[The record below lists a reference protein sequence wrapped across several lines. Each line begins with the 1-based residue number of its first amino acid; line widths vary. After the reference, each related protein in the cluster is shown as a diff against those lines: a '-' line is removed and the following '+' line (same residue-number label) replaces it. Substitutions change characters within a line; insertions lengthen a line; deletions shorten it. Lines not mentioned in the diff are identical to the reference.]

1 MFFAVGA
8 AVATAPISTPY
19 FFQHILPVLWERF
32 SEIVSA
38 PFRTPDML
46 WITLPLLI
54 TLFMMEVY
62 FGRYRKEQLG
72 WNTVVGNNL
81 VLVFVSL
88 DLLRRLYGTSGIAAI
103 PEVFALHHGRTII
116 AVAVGLSGLLIL
128 YYDFFHLLPKRF
140 AFTISSSLAVNLTA
154 YLAIVLIYTSMAI
167 DWYTLFAGLLLFAA
181 AAAFFA
187 LVRRI
192 EPKPAERYYVSKAE
206 RIISSILRPLER
218 EHENDGKRGQRRKK
232 AREL

>member
-8 AVATAPISTPY
+8 ALATAPISTPY
-19 FFQHILPVLWERF
+19 FLQHILPSLRERF

-54 TLFMMEVY
+54 TLVMMEVY

-72 WNTVVGNNL
+72 WSTAVGNNL

-88 DLLRRLYGTSGIAAI
+88 DLLRQLYGSSGLAGIS
-103 PEVFALHHGRTII
+103 EVFALYPGKTII
-116 AVAVGLSGLLIL
+116 AATVGLSGLLIL

-154 YLAIVLIYTSMAI
+154 YLAIVIIYTSVGL
-167 DWYTLFAGLLLFAA
+167 DWYTFFAGLLLFVT

-187 LVRRI
+187 LVRRV
-192 EPKPAERYYVSKAE
+192 EPKPAERYYVGKAE
-206 RIISSILRPLER
+206 RVISSLFRPLEK
-218 EHENDGKRGQRRKK
+218 EHEKKKGKRKK
-232 AREL
+232 DVHSS